1 MHGLSLFLGAEMELQ
16 VPRVS
21 TGFLRAAP
29 ALGQT
34 GQHLSWKQELRR
46 TEALALHSSAAAW
59 PPSEVCRSQP

>member
-1 MHGLSLFLGAEMELQ
+1 MELQ

-21 TGFLRAAP
+21 MGSLRAAP

-59 PPSEVCRSQP
+59 PTSEVCRSQS